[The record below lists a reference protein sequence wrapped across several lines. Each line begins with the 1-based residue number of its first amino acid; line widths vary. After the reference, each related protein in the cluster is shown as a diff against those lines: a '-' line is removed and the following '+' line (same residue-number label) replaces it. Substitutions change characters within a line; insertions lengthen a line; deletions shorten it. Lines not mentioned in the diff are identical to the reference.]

1 MLWPG
6 AHVGSP
12 ASIKLLDTKLNK
24 KLCTKFRLS
33 LFSVYFLKKYR
44 KCIVW
49 SMATKRLVEKYHFC
63 ENKVACKSI
72 RVHICNSWVSHLF
85 STKFLPSFVIFWC
98 YDKTFWSKA
107 TCGGKGSFPNQTLRR
122 VRAGTW
128 RPKGMQKPSRN
139 ATYWLAQFVFLY
151 NPGHPAQGWHCPSFP
166 MHRLGPPIEN
176 HSSRKRPT
184 SMPTGQSH
192 GGNSSKEVPLPRL
205 V

>member
-1 MLWPG
+1 MWSMLWPG

-12 ASIKLLDTKLNK
+12 ASIKLLNTKLNK

-33 LFSVYFLKKYR
+33 LFSVYFLREYR
-44 KCIVW
+44 KCTVW

-63 ENKVACKSI
+63 ENKVVCKSI
-72 RVHICNSWVSHLF
+72 RVHICNSWVPHLF

-128 RPKGMQKPSRN
+128 RPKRMQTIKKCHL
-139 ATYWLAQFVFLY
+139 LACSVCFPIQPRAPC
-151 NPGHPAQGWHCPSFP
+151 PGVT
-166 MHRLGPPIEN
+166 L
-176 HSSRKRPT
+176 
-184 SMPTGQSH
+184 
-192 GGNSSKEVPLPRL
+192 PLSPHT
-205 V
+205 